1 MFVVTVDFEI
11 KSEYINEFRS
21 RVLQQ
26 AKDSLNNEEKCLIF
40 DVCYDEKNTNKVFL
54 YEIYQDK
61 EAFDYHLKSDH
72 YLSFDK
78 DVENWVT
85 KKIVNQLIKQDK
97 RG

>member
-1 MFVVTVDFEI
+1 MFVITVDFEI
-11 KSEYINEFRS
+11 KSEFVNEFRN

-40 DVCYDEKNTNKVFL
+40 DVCFDEKNTNKVFL

-61 EAFDYHLKSDH
+61 YAFDYHLKSDH

-78 DVENWVT
+78 DVKNWVT
-85 KKIVNQLIKQDK
+85 KKTVNQLIKQN
-97 RG
+97 

>member
-1 MFVVTVDFEI
+1 MFVITVDFEI
-11 KSEYINEFRS
+11 ENEYLDQFRS

-40 DVCYDEKNTNKVFL
+40 AVCFDEKNKNKVFL

-61 EAFDYHLKSDH
+61 DAFDYHLKSDH

-78 DVENWVT
+78 DVKNWVT
-85 KKIVNQLIKQDK
+85 KKTVNQLIKQN
-97 RG
+97 

>member
-1 MFVVTVDFEI
+1 MFVITVDFEI
-11 KSEYINEFRS
+11 KSEFVNVFRN

-40 DVCYDEKNTNKVFL
+40 V

-61 EAFDYHLKSDH
+61 DAFDYHLKSDH

-78 DVENWVT
+78 DVKNWVT
-85 KKIVNQLIKQDK
+85 KKIVNQLIKQD
-97 RG
+97 

>member
-1 MFVVTVDFEI
+1 MFVITVDFKI
-11 KSEYINEFRS
+11 KKEYVSQFRS

-85 KKIVNQLIKQDK
+85 KKIVNQLIKQD
-97 RG
+97 

>member
-1 MFVVTVDFEI
+1 MFVITVDFEI

-54 YEIYQDK
+54 YEIYKDK

-85 KKIVNQLIKQDK
+85 KKIVNQLIKQD
-97 RG
+97 